1 MHAMATDYSRRVGVM
16 LSAAMAFRDVTQ
28 ADLARESGV
37 PASTI
42 SRYETGETSQSAEAM
57 VQLAEALRL
66 PIGLLLDHPADTR
79 ATALVRLAAW
89 EEAIAGEQAP

>member
-1 MHAMATDYSRRVGVM
+1 MHGMASDYTRRVGVM

-42 SRYETGETSQSAEAM
+42 SRYETGETAQSAETM

-66 PIGLLLDHPADTR
+66 PIGLLLDHPSDTR
-79 ATALVRLAAW
+79 TAALVRLAAW
-89 EEAIAGEQAP
+89 EEGLADEPAP